1 MLTVALHA
9 LRTRWS
15 TFLGTFVA
23 LSLGVALLAV
33 MGLTL
38 ASSLDAP
45 KRQPERFTTAPV
57 VVQGQNTLSV
67 PISIGGH
74 VSRETRKLAHPHA
87 VPETTVAKLKRLGR
101 VVPDRSFPVRAEG
114 APRDL
119 VGHPWSTAA
128 FAPYKIAEG
137 RAPRTRD
144 EVVVTGG
151 WTHPGDRLRTD
162 HGTVRVVGT
171 VPSRGFETAVFYSDA
186 RAAEL
191 SPQSTQLVVEA
202 EAQDVRE
209 AVEGEVV
216 HVLTGSARRLA
227 DPDPDR
233 DREALTAVNALF
245 GTAGGV
251 TAFVSVF
258 VVASTFAFSVAQR
271 RREFGLLRTAGATP
285 GQIRRTVCAE
295 ALLVG
300 VLASATGCVL
310 GVYGAPR
317 LADRVVDVGLAPDW
331 FTVGDSKWPYHMAF
345 WTGLLVALLGVVA
358 ASWRAGRTSPAQ
370 ALREASVDAGAMTRG
385 RLLFGAGLL
394 LTAAAMPALALISD
408 PGELLHR
415 KTYVSHPMLLITAV
429 ALLAPVL
436 VRPLTRLF
444 VWLPAHLPGAGGML
458 VRENASAGVRR
469 TAAVAAPVLVTV
481 ALTGSLLGATATLNE
496 AKATEARERTTADFV
511 VVPTG
516 NAGHGSHTGSHDTT
530 ATHAPTDA
538 PTQNPGFDAR
548 TLRNLRTIPGT
559 TVSATSSSAVYV
571 LEDGVALIRSE
582 ARAGEPAALAVT
594 TALPLA
600 AGQVS
605 NLDDQSIIVN
615 EEWERHTVGQT
626 VDVWLGDGTRKSLRI
641 AAVMTTGTGDNGVYV
656 TPANAPGAHVDRV
669 DVTLAAGADPAVV
682 AGALRE
688 AGGHVLTRD
697 QWLRAGNPG
706 TDRTTRY
713 GFLLVLGIALLYT
726 GISLANTMLMAASDR
741 VRDLAVLRLAGATR
755 RQVLRLVG
763 AEALTVV
770 AVGGV
775 LGLLV
780 TGLNLAGMRS
790 ALGLLSVHAP
800 VRIPWPELGA
810 VTGACAVLAMV
821 FSVAPAAWALRR
833 GAAELAGTRE

>member
-1 MLTVALHA
+1 MLTIALRT

-15 TFLGTFVA
+15 TFSGTFVA

-45 KRQPERFTTAPV
+45 QRRPERFARAPV

-67 PISIGGH
+67 PTSIGAD
-74 VSRETRKLAHPHA
+74 VSRETRKLAHPRA
-87 VPETTVAKLKRLGR
+87 VPEATVAKLKKLGT
-101 VVPDRSFPVRAEG
+101 VIADRSFPVRIEG
-114 APRDL
+114 GPRDL
-119 VGHPWSTAA
+119 IGHPWSTAS
-128 FAPYKIAEG
+128 FAPYKITAG
-137 RAPRTRD
+137 RTPRAPG
-144 EVVVTGG
+144 EVVTAD
-151 WTHPGDRLRTD
+151 WAHPGQRLHTR
-162 HGTVRVVGT
+162 HGTVTIVGT
-171 VPSRGFETAVFYSDA
+171 VSSLGFENPVFYTDA

-191 SPQSTQLVVEA
+191 SPKSTQLVVEA
-202 EAQDVRE
+202 DATDVRQ
-209 AVEGEVV
+209 AAKGESV
-216 HVLTGSARRLA
+216 HVLTGNARHLA

-233 DREALTAVNALF
+233 DREALTAMTALF

-258 VVASTFAFSVAQR
+258 VVASTFAFAVAQR

-300 VLASATGCVL
+300 VVASATGCAV
-310 GVYGAPR
+310 GAYGAPR
-317 LADRVVDVGLAPDW
+317 LADWTVDVGLAPGW
-331 FTVGDSKWPYHMAF
+331 FTIGDSKWPYHMAF
-345 WTGLLVALLGVVA
+345 WTGLLVALLGVIA
-358 ASWRAGRTSPAQ
+358 ASWRAGRIGPTQ
-370 ALREASVDAGAMTRG
+370 ALREASVDGRAMTRG
-385 RLLFGAGLL
+385 RLLCGAGLL
-394 LTAAAMPALALISD
+394 ATAAVTLALSLVTD

-415 KTYVSHPMLLITAV
+415 KTYVSRPMVLITAV
-429 ALLAPVL
+429 ALLAPAL
-436 VRPLTRLF
+436 VRPLTRLIA
-444 VWLPAHLPGAGGML
+444 WLPAQLPGAGGML
-458 VRENASAGVRR
+458 VRENAAAGVRR
-469 TAAVAAPVLVTV
+469 TAALAAPVLVTV

-496 AKATEARERTTADFV
+496 AKATETRERTTADFV
-511 VVPTG
+511 VVPAGNTG
-516 NAGHGSHTGSHDTT
+516 PTGSRDPAENT
-530 ATHAPTDA
+530 
-538 PTQNPGFDAR
+538 GFDAQ
-548 TLRNLRTIPGT
+548 TLQQLRTIPGT
-559 TVSATSSSAVYV
+559 TASATSSSAVHV

-582 ARAGEPAALAVT
+582 ARAAEPAPLAA
-594 TALPLA
+594 TADLPLA
-600 AGQVS
+600 AGKVS
-605 NLDDQSIIVN
+605 DLDDGSIIVN

-669 DVTLAAGADPAVV
+669 DVTLVADADPAAV
-682 AGALRE
+682 ADELRR

-697 QWLRAGNPG
+697 QWVRASHPG
-706 TDRTTRY
+706 TDRNTRY

-726 GISLANTMLMAASDR
+726 GISLANTMVMAASDR

-780 TGLNLAGMRS
+780 TVINLGGMRG
-790 ALGLLSVHAP
+790 ALGLLSVHGP
-800 VRIPWPELGA
+800 MRIPWPELA
-810 VTGACAVLAMV
+810 TVTGACAVLAVV
-821 FSVAPAAWALRR
+821 FSVAPAAWAMRR
-833 GAAELAGTRE
+833 RAVELAGTRE